1 MAKTS
6 VDNKYVRASI
16 QNVQTDEITI
26 SEDKLRNKLE
36 RQFKYVKE
44 SSGTLSYLSVAITCV
59 GVLVST
65 DFKEALGLTPDMW
78 KMLFIIV
85 AVVFAF
91 FFVKRGIKGLLHRVT
106 VDTIVNDIKTL
117 DQTSHDESF
126 WHKFVNAIFTKMNK
140 KSIEEEEKK

>member
-126 WHKFVNAIFTKMNK
+126 GHKFVNAIFTKMNN

>member
-6 VDNKYVRASI
+6 VDNKYVRDSI
-16 QNVQTDEITI
+16 QNVQTNEITI

-36 RQFKYVKE
+36 KQITRIKGA
-44 SSGTLSYLSVAITCV
+44 SGTLSYLSVAITCI

-65 DFKEALGLTPDMW
+65 EFKEFMGFTPDMW

-85 AVVFAF
+85 SIVFSFLFLKSGFNAVFH
-91 FFVKRGIKGLLHRVT
+91 KVT

-117 DQTSHDESF
+117 DNCSQSISLWERIQSVIPSKKTSNDS
-126 WHKFVNAIFTKMNK
+126 
-140 KSIEEEEKK
+140 EEEEKK

>member
-6 VDNKYVRASI
+6 VDNKYVRDSI
-16 QNVQTDEITI
+16 QNVQTNEITI

-36 RQFKYVKE
+36 RQIKRIKE
-44 SSGTLSYLSVAITCV
+44 ASGTFGYFSVAITCI

-65 DFKEALGLTPDMW
+65 DFKVFMGITPDMW

-85 AVVFAF
+85 AGIFTCLFLRSGFDAVFH
-91 FFVKRGIKGLLHRVT
+91 KVT

-117 DQTSHDESF
+117 DQTSQADGF
-126 WHKFVNAIFTKMNK
+126 WVKIQNAIVSKVNNK
-140 KSIEEEEKK
+140 DLESEEKK